1 MKAAFITFRW
11 LFGLL
16 LLLVFV
22 GLLPDARLIYAHEA
36 LIGERKMVAPACW
49 LSLHYYFRSPWL
61 VDATVATCSI
71 LSLQLAVGYK
81 RRMAAGLL
89 LYLYYSLVLCNGLFS
104 IPSEPFVA
112 VMLAVVALAP
122 PGEGANDSRQANWQ
136 LPPALVSATW
146 YAGGILYFV
155 SGAGKLLTSPAWR
168 AGEALGCILTS
179 TVTRPLAAEV
189 LEALPRWV
197 LRDATW
203 GTLAIELGFLPLA
216 LWPRARLWLWLAS
229 TTMHGIILVTLDV
242 TQVSLAMLLFHG
254 LLALAFVRGPPA
266 KGQSCPTGPSGR
278 VRTGGRVLAQAITQ
292 CHLDRVR
299 QSGCRARAED
309 HEAQASAA
317 EHGVCDPG

>member
-1 MKAAFITFRW
+1 
-11 LFGLL
+11 
-16 LLLVFV
+16 
-22 GLLPDARLIYAHEA
+22 
-36 LIGERKMVAPACW
+36 
-49 LSLHYYFRSPWL
+49 
-61 VDATVATCSI
+61 
-71 LSLQLAVGYK
+71 
-81 RRMAAGLL
+81 
-89 LYLYYSLVLCNGLFS
+89 
-104 IPSEPFVA
+104 
-112 VMLAVVALAP
+112 
-122 PGEGANDSRQANWQ
+122 
-136 LPPALVSATW
+136 VSATW

-266 KGQSCPTGPSGR
+266 KGNLVLQGPANATGSRPARDNRQIHLAAGSTPTRS
-278 VRTGGRVLAQAITQ
+278 QAP
-292 CHLDRVR
+292 
-299 QSGCRARAED
+299 A
-309 HEAQASAA
+309 
-317 EHGVCDPG
+317 